1 MNSDQSS
8 DKQPRTISNESSLA
22 ALPLRVSETKLA
34 DAMDEDKADF
44 ETPAIEFRNV
54 DFSYDDNKVLNGV
67 NFQVARG
74 EIPRS
79 FCLMSRRSRLTLP
92 HPVRFVT

>member
-22 ALPLRVSETKLA
+22 ALPLRVSETKPE
-34 DAMDEDKADF
+34 DAMDEDKTDF

-54 DFSYDDNKVLNGV
+54 DFPMTIIKS
-67 NFQVARG
+67 
-74 EIPRS
+74 
-79 FCLMSRRSRLTLP
+79 
-92 HPVRFVT
+92 

>member
-8 DKQPRTISNESSLA
+8 DKQPRAISNESSLA
-22 ALPLRVSETKLA
+22 ALPLRVSETKPA

-54 DFSYDDNKVLNGV
+54 DFPMTIIKS
-67 NFQVARG
+67 
-74 EIPRS
+74 
-79 FCLMSRRSRLTLP
+79 
-92 HPVRFVT
+92 